1 MEYSIEH
8 KFIALY
14 RDQSVGSVEHC
25 HQTPINRICKMKFI
39 SGGSWTDYVNR
50 AMQVINEV
58 THSVTKFSP
67 QEIWS
72 GSKDELSLVH
82 QRMQKEWNYRN

>member
-1 MEYSIEH
+1 
-8 KFIALY
+8 
-14 RDQSVGSVEHC
+14 
-25 HQTPINRICKMKFI
+25 MKFI

-50 AMQVINEV
+50 AMQVINEA

-82 QRMQKEWNYRN
+82 QRMQKEWDYRNQKRKIFLAKFYPGQFVLVWNERPDLNRF